1 MDYRSVM
8 MIATRPVGDLL
19 RDWRQRRRLS
29 QLDLAMEA
37 DVSARHVS
45 FLETGRA
52 RPSREMLLR
61 LADPLDIPLRERNEL
76 LVAAGFAPVYPERG
90 LDAPALRAARE
101 AVERVLRGHEPYPA
115 LAVDRHWTMLAA
127 NDAVAPL
134 LVGVAKDLVRP
145 PINVLR
151 LSLHPKGLAPRIANY
166 GQWRGHLLERLR
178 GQVAVSADPVLVALL
193 EELAGYPAPD
203 GLDEAGDADADR
215 ELAGIV
221 VPLRLRTDL
230 GMLSF
235 ISTTTVFGTPLDV
248 TLADLAIESF
258 FPADAETGE
267 VLRGL
272 AGV

>member
-1 MDYRSVM
+1 MVRRCGVDYGSVM

-90 LDAPALRAARE
+90 LDAPALRAARD

-134 LVGVAKDLVRP
+134 LVGVAKELVRP

-151 LSLHPKGLAPRIANY
+151 
-166 GQWRGHLLERLR
+166 
-178 GQVAVSADPVLVALL
+178 VS
-193 EELAGYPAPD
+193 
-203 GLDEAGDADADR
+203 
-215 ELAGIV
+215 
-221 VPLRLRTDL
+221 
-230 GMLSF
+230 
-235 ISTTTVFGTPLDV
+235 
-248 TLADLAIESF
+248 
-258 FPADAETGE
+258 
-267 VLRGL
+267 
-272 AGV
+272 